1 MKVRRITKE
10 EGKRVNISRFPR
22 TFINPAVLEE

>member
-10 EGKRVNISRFPR
+10 EGKRVNIPVSR

>member
-10 EGKRVNISRFPR
+10 EGNGIYSPVSR